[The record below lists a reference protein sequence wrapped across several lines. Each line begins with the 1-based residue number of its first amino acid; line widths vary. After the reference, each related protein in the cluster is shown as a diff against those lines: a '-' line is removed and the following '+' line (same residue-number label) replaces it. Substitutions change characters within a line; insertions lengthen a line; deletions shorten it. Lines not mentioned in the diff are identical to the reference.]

1 MSTPA
6 REHDDAVPRGTS
18 VLPRDLTPAQMKAAP
33 VLTSLDALLIEDLS
47 DDEYDAFIA
56 ALRS

>member
-6 REHDDAVPRGTS
+6 RKHDDAVPRGTS